1 MELTNRTK
9 PIDNKVKPMFF
20 DQFQK
25 SGDWMV
31 PRGRLYYTP
40 MGAFAKGMT
49 GGNIF
54 IFFYYYYFQC
64 RVCLRNSCLP
74 F

>member
-9 PIDNKVKPMFF
+9 PIDNKVKPMPF

-25 SGDWMV
+25 NGDWMV
-31 PRGRLYYTP
+31 PRGRFYYTP

>member
-9 PIDNKVKPMFF
+9 PIDNKVKPMLF

-31 PRGRLYYTP
+31 PRGRFYYTP
-40 MGAFAKGMT
+40 MGAFAKGMAE
-49 GGNIF
+49 GNI
-54 IFFYYYYFQC
+54 
-64 RVCLRNSCLP
+64 
-74 F
+74 